1 MTILPEKNSAR
12 LRRIR
17 AEQFCLLAQRE
28 ASSVYRPHS
37 EVLRMLAAGEAWAV
51 CEHRSEPVEAL
62 LTLPLNADT
71 ACAAAL
77 REYLCWDG
85 TQQGCILTPPICPS
99 AGACPGC
106 GRCTSGRK
114 TLRRRPRV
122 GRAGVHRRL

>member
-71 ACAAAL
+71 AL
-77 REYLCWDG
+77 SL
-85 TQQGCILTPPICPS
+85 IHI
-99 AGACPGC
+99 
-106 GRCTSGRK
+106 
-114 TLRRRPRV
+114 
-122 GRAGVHRRL
+122 

>member
-85 TQQGCILTPPICPS
+85 TQQGCILTPPIGS
-99 AGACPGC
+99 APVSY
-106 GRCTSGRK
+106 THL
-114 TLRRRPRV
+114 TLPTNSRV
-122 GRAGVHRRL
+122 